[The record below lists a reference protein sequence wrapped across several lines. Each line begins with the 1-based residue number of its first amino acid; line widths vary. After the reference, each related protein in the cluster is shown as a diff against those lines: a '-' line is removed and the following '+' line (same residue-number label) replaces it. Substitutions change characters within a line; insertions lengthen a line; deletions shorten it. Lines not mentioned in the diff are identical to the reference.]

1 MKPEH
6 WEALRDGVVAALE
19 AGIDA
24 GGSSIDDYRDGR
36 GEKGRMQERFLV
48 HTREGEP
55 CPGEDCDGVV
65 ERIVVSGRSTYFCPS
80 CQVKL
85 RRRPK
90 RRKAT
95 KRVRSSPDSRES
107 ANAAGSV
114 RSVPHTSLDGGIYG
128 QGGSGGLEEHPVR
141 RGRPDPPPLL
151 ADAGT
156 LRGDRKGRPQAEIP
170 LRRAGSSRSSAST
183 SSSTKAAAT

>member
-6 WEALRDGVVAALE
+6 LVALRDGVVAALE

-48 HTREGEP
+48 HTREGES
-55 CPGEDCDGVV
+55 CPGDGCDGVV
-65 ERIVVSGRSTYFCPS
+65 ERIVVAGRSTYFCPS

-90 RRKAT
+90 RRKA
-95 KRVRSSPDSRES
+95 KR
-107 ANAAGSV
+107 
-114 RSVPHTSLDGGIYG
+114 
-128 QGGSGGLEEHPVR
+128 
-141 RGRPDPPPLL
+141 
-151 ADAGT
+151 
-156 LRGDRKGRPQAEIP
+156 
-170 LRRAGSSRSSAST
+170 
-183 SSSTKAAAT
+183 

>member
-6 WEALRDGVVAALE
+6 WAALRDGVVAALE

-48 HTREGEP
+48 HTREGQP
-55 CPGEDCDGVV
+55 CPDEDCDGIV

-85 RRRPK
+85 RRRPR
-90 RRKAT
+90 RRKA
-95 KRVRSSPDSRES
+95 
-107 ANAAGSV
+107 
-114 RSVPHTSLDGGIYG
+114 
-128 QGGSGGLEEHPVR
+128 
-141 RGRPDPPPLL
+141 
-151 ADAGT
+151 
-156 LRGDRKGRPQAEIP
+156 
-170 LRRAGSSRSSAST
+170 
-183 SSSTKAAAT
+183 KAKARH